1 MKNPLDMVFG
11 KWHSEEVPKL
21 VSMLVAAQI
30 PYEIQD
36 HLGGKHIW
44 IPSKDVYC
52 AEEDERRISVVS
64 NNCTYGGENGLLEIY
79 APGLN
84 EGVEGYLNA
93 KEAFDYIVD
102 TRNGISRGSCG

>member
-1 MKNPLDMVFG
+1 MENSLDKIYG

-36 HLGGKHIW
+36 DWGGKHIW

-52 AEEDERRISVVS
+52 AEQDELRISVVS
-64 NNCTYGGENGLLEIY
+64 FNGTYGGERGLLEIY

-84 EGVEGYLNA
+84 NGVEGYLDA
-93 KEAFDYIVD
+93 KQAFDYIVD
-102 TRNGISRGSCG
+102 TRNGISRGSYG

>member
-1 MKNPLDMVFG
+1 MENSLDKIYG

-21 VSMLVAAQI
+21 VGMLIAAQI

-36 HLGGKHIW
+36 ANGGKHIW
-44 IPSKDVYC
+44 IPNEDTYC
-52 AEEDERRISVVS
+52 AELDERRISVIS
-64 NNCTYGGENGLLEIY
+64 FHGSYGGERGLLEIY

-84 EGVEGYLNA
+84 SGVEGYLDA
-93 KEAFDYIVD
+93 KQAFDYIVD